1 MKRTPLSVSAVAL
14 LAVLLAGCSS
24 FGVGDVASAMFDPNK
39 RAAVQQAA
47 SDTQKAQ
54 EDFTPDQEYYIG
66 RTVAATIMSDP
77 RYPPSSN
84 RQVREYLNL
93 LGLSLA
99 WASDVPETFGG
110 WHFEMLDSSEINAFG
125 APGGFV
131 MVSRELLRQ
140 AKSED
145 EAAAILAHEISHVVL
160 RHGMAA
166 IDKAR
171 KTAALT
177 SIVKAGVL
185 VAGSAQAQQL
195 TATFGDVVGDI
206 VKTMVNKGYSRE
218 LEYQAD
224 AAAVV
229 LLDRAGYDP
238 MALVRLLQTMQS
250 HWKTD
255 GPGFMKTHPS
265 PADRIAAV
273 RQVVAGLPPAAAV
286 AASALSARQARF
298 KAAFGKL

>member
-1 MKRTPLSVSAVAL
+1 MKRTAL
-14 LAVLLAGCSS
+14 GALAVLLLTLVIVGCSS
-24 FGVGDVASAMFDPNK
+24 FGLGDVVSAAFDPNK
-39 RAAVQQAA
+39 RAAVQEAA
-47 SDTQKAQ
+47 NDTQKAQ

-77 RYPPSSN
+77 RYPASPNQS
-84 RQVREYLNL
+84 VREYLNL

-110 WHFEMLDSSEINAFG
+110 WHFQELDSREINAFG

-185 VAGSAQAQQL
+185 VAGSSEAQKL

-206 VKTMVNKGYSRE
+206 VKTMVNKGYSRD
-218 LEYQAD
+218 LEIQAD
-224 AAAVV
+224 ATAAV
-229 LLDRAGYDP
+229 LLQRAGYDP
-238 MALVRLLQTMQS
+238 AALVRVLQTMQAS
-250 HWKTD
+250 WKTD

-273 RQVVAGLPPAAAV
+273 QQVIAGLPPVAAVPAAAL
-286 AASALSARQARF
+286 AARQARF